1 MNESQTRLEK
11 IDPKL
16 REAGW
21 GVVADSRI
29 LTEQNAYTIAPGKV
43 GTKDKKPKKVDY
55 ILMYRGVK
63 LAVIEAKRDEL
74 PASEGVMKPRS
85 TPVCCAFVSPMPPMA
100 MISTPWIWLQNKK
113 VTSPSSPTPRSF
125 G

>member
-43 GTKDKKPKKVDY
+43 GTKDKMPKKVDY

-74 PASEGVMKPRS
+74 SVAEGVMQAKEYARMLRIRFKIGRAS
-85 TPVCCAFVSPMPPMA
+85 WRERVYV
-100 MISTPWIWLQNKK
+100 L
-113 VTSPSSPTPRSF
+113 V
-125 G
+125 